1 MAASTVDDPFA
12 WTGATVDGKYR
23 VDAVVGEGG
32 FGVVYRAYHLGFGE
46 KVAIKCLRIPPT
58 LVGGERDRFFSSFLA
73 EGRLLHQ
80 LSKSTAG
87 IVQAL
92 DVGGAISPNKAWTPY
107 LVMEWLEGRTLEF
120 DFAERKALGIG
131 GRPLLE
137 AIEQLDSAA
146 RAMAMA
152 HEQGVAHR
160 DIKPANLF
168 LADVGGRRTLKVLD
182 FGIAKVITETA
193 SMTRAFEAT
202 GSSLQAFT
210 PRYGAP
216 EQFSRRFGATGPWTD
231 VFSFALV
238 LVEAV
243 SGRGALEGTDASQLF
258 VSSADA
264 QRRPTL
270 RTVGVDATDAVE
282 DVLRT
287 ALAVD
292 PKERHA
298 NAGEFWEAL
307 IAAAAS
313 SLGESERMPVPRSLQ
328 ASSPALQAA
337 LDANLPRPRLIQP
350 SSPATQ
356 LTTSRQVD
364 GDFVRPS
371 LNPRTRPTPARV
383 AIAVTAAAALFSLV
397 ALLGGLVWQG
407 GEPHPARSRALPSA
421 TPIASIEP
429 PPADPKEEPA
439 PPPERASTLAPEPP
453 PPVSADIPAPPP
465 PAPETPE
472 MAFPSPPGAAALD
485 VSEGRV
491 AGTDVWFGA
500 FRVLPRSGGA
510 NKTFVEAHVSC
521 AEAGMA
527 LCTEMQWARAC
538 GLYPSIAAS
547 SAWTLTA
554 DPNGFV
560 VRGGGDCAQ
569 RGVSA
574 GGERNPARGTVCC
587 DRSVGINSSNKNT
600 SFLMATAKRVLD
612 IEKTLNQR
620 NVAGFLDLLTDP
632 IGIDRL
638 SKPKSA
644 VSKLLAAA
652 FEQWPDQWLVSDV
665 CGVTMHNTTVVRR
678 TRRGRVQ
685 RKVTGDSW
693 SATCEQV
700 RFRGGEIAVI
710 DATYT
715 FGGVGKV
722 KSIVDGE
729 VKRPWSRP

>member
-1 MAASTVDDPFA
+1 MAASNVDDPFA
-12 WTGATVDGKYR
+12 WTGATIDGKYR
-23 VDAVVGEGG
+23 VDALVGEGG

-58 LVGGERDRFFSSFLA
+58 LIGGERDRFFSSFLS

-107 LVMEWLEGRTLEF
+107 LVMEWLEGRTLEL
-120 DFAERKALGIG
+120 DLAERKALGIG
-131 GRPLLE
+131 GRSLLE
-137 AIEQLDSAA
+137 AIELLDSAA
-146 RAMAMA
+146 RAMALA

-231 VFSFALV
+231 VFSLALV
-238 LVEAV
+238 LVETV

-270 RTVGVDATDAVE
+270 RHVGVESSDAVE
-282 DVLRT
+282 GVLQS

-292 PKERHA
+292 PKERLA

-307 IAAAAS
+307 VGAAAAG
-313 SLGESERMPVPRSLQ
+313 LGEGERMPIPRSLQ
-328 ASSPALQAA
+328 GSSPALQAA
-337 LDANLPRPRLIQP
+337 LDAGMPRPRIIQP

-371 LNPRTRPTPARV
+371 LNPNTRPTPARV
-383 AIAVTAAAALFSLV
+383 AIAVSAAAAVFSLV

-407 GEPHPARSRALPSA
+407 DSPPVRTRALPSGA
-421 TPIASIEP
+421 PLASIEP
-429 PPADPKEEPA
+429 HSSKPAVIPPPARTSAVEAEPA
-439 PPPERASTLAPEPP
+439 PPMSGEL
-453 PPVSADIPAPPP
+453 PAP
-465 PAPETPE
+465 PAPEV
-472 MAFPSPPGAAALD
+472 PSMDPALPSAPGAAALD

-491 AGTDVWFGA
+491 AGKDVWFGA
-500 FRVLPRSGGA
+500 FRVLPRQGGA
-510 NKTFVEAHVSC
+510 EKTFVEAHVSC

-538 GLYPSIAAS
+538 DLYPSIAAN
-547 SAWTLTA
+547 SAWTLSA
-554 DPNGFV
+554 DVNGFV

-569 RGVSA
+569 RTVSA
-574 GGERNPARGTVCC
+574 GAERSPSRGTVCC
-587 DRSVGINSSNKNT
+587 DRSVGINSTNKNT

-632 IGIDRL
+632 IGIDRV
-638 SKPKSA
+638 SKQKSA
-644 VSKLLAAA
+644 VAKLLGVA

-665 CGVTMHNTTVVRR
+665 CAIVMHNTTVVRR

-693 SATCEQV
+693 SAQCEQM
-700 RFRGGEIAVI
+700 RFRGGEIAVVGT
-710 DATYT
+710 TYT

-722 KSIVDGE
+722 KSILDGE
-729 VKRPWSRP
+729 VKRDWAKP

>member
-1 MAASTVDDPFA
+1 MAASNVDDPFA
-12 WTGATVDGKYR
+12 WTGATIDGKYR
-23 VDAVVGEGG
+23 VDALVGEGG

-58 LVGGERDRFFSSFLA
+58 LIGGERDRFFSSFLS

-120 DFAERKALGIG
+120 DLAERKALGIG
-131 GRPLLE
+131 GRSLIE
-137 AIEQLDSAA
+137 AIELLDSAA

-231 VFSFALV
+231 VFSLALV
-238 LVEAV
+238 LVETV

-258 VSSADA
+258 VSAADT

-270 RTVGVDATDAVE
+270 RSVGLDASDAVE
-282 DVLRT
+282 GVLRS

-292 PKERHA
+292 PKERYA

-307 IAAAAS
+307 IGAAAAG
-313 SLGESERMPVPRSLQ
+313 LGEDERMPVPRSLQ
-328 ASSPALQAA
+328 ASSPALHAA
-337 LDANLPRPRLIQP
+337 LDAGMPRPRIIQP

-383 AIAVTAAAALFSLV
+383 AISVTAAAAVFSLV
-397 ALLGGLVWQG
+397 ALLGGLVWQDEAPAPG
-407 GEPHPARSRALPSA
+407 GRFLPSGA
-421 TPIASIEP
+421 PLASIPPAPAPKPASAP
-429 PPADPKEEPA
+429 PPGRTSAVEAEPA
-439 PPPERASTLAPEPP
+439 PPTSGEL
-453 PPVSADIPAPPP
+453 PAPPV
-465 PAPETPE
+465 PEQPLLDPTI
-472 MAFPSPPGAAALD
+472 PSAPGAAALD
-485 VSEGRV
+485 VPEGRV
-491 AGTDVWFGA
+491 AGKDVWFGA
-500 FRVLPRSGGA
+500 FRVLPRQGGA
-510 NKTFVEAHVSC
+510 EKTFVEAHVSC

-538 GLYPSIAAS
+538 DLYPSIATT

-554 DPNGFV
+554 DVNGFV
-560 VRGGGDCAQ
+560 VRGGGDCSQ
-569 RGVSA
+569 RTVSA
-574 GGERNPARGTVCC
+574 GGERSPSRGMVCC
-587 DRSVGINSSNKNT
+587 DRSVGINSTNKNT

-632 IGIDRL
+632 IGIDRV
-638 SKPKSA
+638 SKQKVA
-644 VSKLLAAA
+644 VAKLLAVA

-665 CGVTMHNTTVVRR
+665 CGIVMHNTTVVRR

-693 SATCEQV
+693 SAQCEQM

-710 DATYT
+710 DTTYM

-729 VKRPWSRP
+729 VKRPWAKP